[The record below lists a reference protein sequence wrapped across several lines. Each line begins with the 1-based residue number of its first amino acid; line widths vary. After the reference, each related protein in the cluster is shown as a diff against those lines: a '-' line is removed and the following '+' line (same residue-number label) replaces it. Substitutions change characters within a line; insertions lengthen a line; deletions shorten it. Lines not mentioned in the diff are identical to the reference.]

1 MLTWVP
7 SRSIVLVLSMIH
19 KKDLIQWLQITWAAS
34 SITVAF
40 LAVFHFTLRA
50 LQRGRLP
57 RFSCAHKE
65 WVLCWT
71 IALLVAGGTTTWVYY
86 TNNYL
91 ILGLMAALG
100 NVVNVSDAPAQLQQ
114 QHLKFTAYYVLFI
127 NALAI
132 GALVTID
139 HLIQLGEVEW
149 AGICSNFPILAAML
163 LAGSTCTTTEQAMR
177 TTTQHVYMLAYQT
190 WPAMAFVGMIWATEP
205 LMGIYS
211 VGLGSLAVI
220 IVLGIQ
226 YTMVKNEF

>member
-1 MLTWVP
+1 
-7 SRSIVLVLSMIH
+7 
-19 KKDLIQWLQITWAAS
+19 
-34 SITVAF
+34 
-40 LAVFHFTLRA
+40 
-50 LQRGRLP
+50 
-57 RFSCAHKE
+57 
-65 WVLCWT
+65 
-71 IALLVAGGTTTWVYY
+71 
-86 TNNYL
+86 
-91 ILGLMAALG
+91 MAALG